1 MTTDQYRHLA
11 LSFHGVEEVPHFDH
25 PSFRYKGKI
34 FATLWEKE
42 NRAMLK
48 LSPED
53 QSVFCAYDK
62 QTFFPVAGSW
72 GKKGATFVELSGVR
86 EDMFMDALA
95 TAYDALANKSKKRK
109 PGL

>member
-48 LSPED
+48 LTPGD
-53 QSVFCAYDK
+53 QSVFCGYDK
-62 QTFFPVAGSW
+62 QTFFPVPGSW
-72 GKKGATFVELSGVR
+72 GKKGATFVELSSVR
-86 EDMFMDALA
+86 EDMFLDALA
-95 TAYDALANKSKKRK
+95 TAYDGVSSKKDRK
-109 PGL
+109 KP